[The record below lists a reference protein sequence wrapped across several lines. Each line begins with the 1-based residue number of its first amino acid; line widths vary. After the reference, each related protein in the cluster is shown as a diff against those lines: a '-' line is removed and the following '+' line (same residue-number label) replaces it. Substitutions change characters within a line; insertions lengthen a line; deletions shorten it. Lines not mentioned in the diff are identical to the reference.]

1 MVRTVKDPETRRQE
15 IVVTASQLFQSKSYK
30 HTSMNDVMDAL
41 GIAKGTIYHYFKSKE
56 ELLAAVIESIVADDL
71 AQKRLLLAQT
81 PGNAVDKLRIL
92 ITSTNLATEYG
103 FVLEGLRQTDNV
115 GMHTR
120 LVAAAF
126 AGQSPLYAE
135 LIQQGCAEGLFHTEQ
150 PLECAEFILAGVLF
164 LMDVVIYPWPAA
176 DLQRR
181 ALALPA
187 LVETQ
192 LRATESSFAFLSQI
206 LIS

>member
-15 IVVTASQLFQSKSYK
+15 IVSTACQLFQSKSYK

-56 ELLAAVIESIVADDL
+56 DLLEAVIESIVADDL
-71 AQKRLLLAQT
+71 IQKRLLLTQT
-81 PGNAVDKLRIL
+81 PGNALDKLRVL

-103 FVLEGLRQTDNV
+103 FVLEDLRQTDNV
-115 GMHTR
+115 GMHTG
-120 LVAAAF
+120 LVATAF
-126 AGQSPLYAE
+126 ARQSPLYAE
-135 LIQQGCAEGLFHTEQ
+135 LIQQGCAEGLFHTAY
-150 PLECAEFILAGVLF
+150 PLECAEFILAAVLF
-164 LMDVVIYPWPAA
+164 LTDVVIYPWATA

-181 ALALPA
+181 VLALPT

-192 LRATESSFAFLSQI
+192 LKAPAGSFAFLSQFLI
-206 LIS
+206 L